1 MPRSP
6 KVDADKLGLLQQ
18 RLAKAQRDL
27 RHAQSLQK
35 KQARADDARRKI
47 IAGALALEHMAKNPG
62 SEFGKTMLRLLDE
75 YTRPH
80 ERPLFDF
87 LPVRDAP
94 PSPAPV
100 PVPVP
105 VPDGLEDAA
114 E

>member
-1 MPRSP
+1 MPRTP
-6 KVDADKLGLLQQ
+6 RVDADKLSQLQQ

-27 RHAQSLQK
+27 RYARSLEK
-35 KQARADDARRKI
+35 KQARAEDARRKI
-47 IAGALALEHMAKNPG
+47 IAGALALEHMEKNPG
-62 SEFGKTMLRLLDE
+62 SEFGTTLLRLLDE

-94 PSPAPV
+94 ASPAAEAPAADLV
-100 PVPVP
+100 S
-105 VPDGLEDAA
+105 DAA